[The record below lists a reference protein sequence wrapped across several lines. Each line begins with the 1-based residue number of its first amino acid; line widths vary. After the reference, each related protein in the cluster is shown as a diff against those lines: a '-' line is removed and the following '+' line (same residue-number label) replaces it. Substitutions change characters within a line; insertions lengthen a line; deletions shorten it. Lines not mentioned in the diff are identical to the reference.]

1 MGQFGNEVGGGV
13 AAVGFCPGD
22 GGKSFGEKAIARENG
37 DGFAENTVIG
47 GPTTPK
53 IIVVHAG
60 EIVVNQGVGVD
71 AFDGACGGESEGFG
85 PA

>member
-1 MGQFGNEVGGGV
+1 MGELGDEIGGGV

-22 GGKSFGEKAIARENG
+22 RGESFGEKAIASEYC
-37 DGFAENTVIG
+37 DGFAENSVIG
-47 GPTTPK
+47 GSTAAK

-60 EIVVNQGVGVD
+60 EIVVNEGVGVD
-71 AFDGACGGESEGFG
+71 AFDGASGGESEGFG

>member
-1 MGQFGNEVGGGV
+1 MGQFGDEIGGGV

-22 GGKSFGEKAIARENG
+22 GGKSFGEKAIAREYC
-37 DGFAENTVIG
+37 DRFTKDAVIG
-47 GPTTPK
+47 GAAAAK

-60 EIVVNQGVGVD
+60 KIVVNEGVGVD